1 MQFTSVYDISFLIG
15 YVIISLIAVRFII
28 TSYFNY
34 KRNQKRNFFPKD
46 TVILHQIP
54 TKGNVPSM

>member
-1 MQFTSVYDISFLIG
+1 MQFTIYDISLLIG

-28 TSYFNY
+28 TSYFKY
-34 KRNQKRNFFPKD
+34 KRNQKINNFPKD

-54 TKGNVPSM
+54 TKGNLPSM